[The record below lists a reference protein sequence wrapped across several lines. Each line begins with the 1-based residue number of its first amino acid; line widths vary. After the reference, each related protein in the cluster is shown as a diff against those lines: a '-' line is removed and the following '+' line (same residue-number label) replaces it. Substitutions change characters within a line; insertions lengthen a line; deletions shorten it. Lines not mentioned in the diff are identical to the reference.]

1 MKKIFLFLFTAIIFT
16 HCSKNVKDVTET
28 IPTDLT
34 VISQGSFTPGVHSV
48 SGVVKLSK
56 DAANKKYL
64 VFEDFKTES
73 GPDLRIWLAE
83 DNATKNYVE
92 ITKTVNNGTYKL
104 ELASD
109 IDISK
114 KTYVL
119 VWCKQYTVLFGSA
132 ILK

>member
-1 MKKIFLFLFTAIIFT
+1 MKKFIPFLFIAFSFTQ
-16 HCSKNVKDVTET
+16 CSKSVKDVTET

-34 VISQGSFTPGVHSV
+34 VISQGSFTNGVHSV

-56 DAANKKYL
+56 DAAGKKFL

-83 DNATKNYVE
+83 DNAGKNYAE

-109 IDISK
+109 VDTSK

-119 VWCKQYTVLFGSA
+119 VWCKQFTVLFGSA

>member
-1 MKKIFLFLFTAIIFT
+1 MKKLILFLFIAFSITQ
-16 HCSKNVKDVTET
+16 CSKSVKDVTET

-34 VISQGSFTPGVHSV
+34 VLLQGNFTNGVHTV

-56 DAANKKYL
+56 DAGGKKFL

-83 DNATKNYVE
+83 DNAGKNYAE

-109 IDISK
+109 VDTSK

-119 VWCKQYTVLFGSA
+119 VWCKQFTVLFGSA

>member
-1 MKKIFLFLFTAIIFT
+1 MKKVILFLFVAFSFT
-16 HCSKNVKDVTET
+16 HCTKDVKDVTET

-56 DAANKKYL
+56 DGANKKYL

-83 DNATKNYVE
+83 DNSAKNYVE
-92 ITKTVNNGTYKL
+92 ITNTVNNGKYKL

-109 IDISK
+109 IDTSK
-114 KTYVL
+114 RTYVL
-119 VWCKQYTVLFGSA
+119 VWCKQFTVLFGSA